1 VVRDS
6 GPVSYNG
13 GSVRAASGH
22 RFPVPPDTE
31 LFAGVRNNHYR
42 PLLLMSL
49 IGFYQQLEKLA
60 AAAAL
65 RDENNK

>member
-1 VVRDS
+1 
-6 GPVSYNG
+6 
-13 GSVRAASGH
+13 
-22 RFPVPPDTE
+22 
-31 LFAGVRNNHYR
+31 
-42 PLLLMSL
+42 MSL